1 VAVVLVVEDEAQ
13 VLVFA
18 GYLADQG
25 HQTLSASTVAEAQ
38 AIVDSAAH
46 IDLLFTD
53 IGLGKDDPQGGL
65 ELATGA
71 VAARPGLKVLY
82 TTGQT
87 VTDGM
92 RALFVDGAAVLE
104 KPYTLDKLSAMLSQL
119 GMDSSPTKTAT

>member
-18 GYLADQG
+18 ESYLADQG

-38 AIVDSAAH
+38 AIIDS
-46 IDLLFTD
+46 DRLLFTD

-65 ELATGA
+65 ELATEA

-82 TTGQT
+82 TTGQI

-92 RALFVDGAAVLE
+92 RALFVEGAAVLE
-104 KPYTLDKLSAMLSQL
+104 KPYAVDELSAALSQL
-119 GMDSSPTKTAT
+119 GINSSPTKTAT

>member
-18 GYLADQG
+18 ESYLADQG

-38 AIVDSAAH
+38 AIIDSDAH

-65 ELATGA
+65 ELATEA

-92 RALFVDGAAVLE
+92 RALFVDGAVVLE
-104 KPYTLDKLSAMLSQL
+104 KPYTVEELSSALSTHF
-119 GMDSSPTKTAT
+119 GINPSPPT